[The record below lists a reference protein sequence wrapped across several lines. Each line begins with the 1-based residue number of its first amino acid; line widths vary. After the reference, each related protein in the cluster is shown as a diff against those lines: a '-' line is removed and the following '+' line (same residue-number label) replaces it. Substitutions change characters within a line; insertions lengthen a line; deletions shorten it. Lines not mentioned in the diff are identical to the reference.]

1 MNTGNL
7 NDLIELL
14 ETCGQ
19 LRNRL
24 AEARVEAT
32 DEQWDAIIDG
42 PFGEILSAAIDV
54 EDLIETSFDV

>member
-19 LRNRL
+19 LRDRL
-24 AEARVEAT
+24 EEARRDA
-32 DEQWDAIIDG
+32 DADAWDALQDG
-42 PFGEILSAAIDV
+42 PFGEILCAAMDV
-54 EDLIETSFDV
+54 EHLIETSFDV

>member
-19 LRNRL
+19 LRDRL
-24 AEARVEAT
+24 EEARTEVSDEA
-32 DEQWDAIIDG
+32 WDALQDG
-42 PFGEILSAAIDV
+42 PFGEILCAAMDV
-54 EDLIETSFDV
+54 EHLIESSFDV